1 MSIRSLITTTDLSSD
16 EVGLLIEDAAVLR
29 TQRPALN
36 RGERRDPLLEG
47 RTIALLFEKPSTRT
61 RISFEVAVVE
71 LGGTPLPLSSAD
83 LQLGRG
89 ETVADTGAVLGRY
102 VQGIVAR
109 TFGQDRLVELARS
122 SGLPVINALTDEEHP
137 CQALADVLTVRD
149 EFGTYAG
156 RTLTYVGDGNNVAH
170 SLLIACASVGLGV
183 RIAHP
188 AGYAPDA
195 SIVETARS
203 RAAVHG
209 SEVTVTT
216 DPQEA
221 ATGSDVLYTDVWA
234 SMGQEE
240 ESVER
245 ARVFAAFQLDA
256 ALLSLAGPEAIVLH
270 CLPAHRGEEIAA
282 DVIDGPRSRVF
293 DQAENRLHVQKAVLA
308 ALVGGRTP
316 GAVAAAQRSG
326 SHGDSP

>member
-1 MSIRSLITTTDLSSD
+1 
-16 EVGLLIEDAAVLR
+16 
-29 TQRPALN
+29 
-36 RGERRDPLLEG
+36 
-47 RTIALLFEKPSTRT
+47 
-61 RISFEVAVVE
+61 
-71 LGGTPLPLSSAD
+71 
-83 LQLGRG
+83 
-89 ETVADTGAVLGRY
+89 

-122 SGLPVINALTDEEHP
+122 SGLSVINALTDEEHP

-221 ATGSDVLYTDVWA
+221 AAGSDVLYTDVWA

-245 ARVFAAFQLDA
+245 ARVFAPFQLDA